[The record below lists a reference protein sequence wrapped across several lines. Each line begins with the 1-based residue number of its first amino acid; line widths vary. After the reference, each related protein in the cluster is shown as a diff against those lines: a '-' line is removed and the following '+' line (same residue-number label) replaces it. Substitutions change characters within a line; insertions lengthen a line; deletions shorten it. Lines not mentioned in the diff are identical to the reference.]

1 MDWEWDLIWVS
12 VGMRP
17 DMSVSLGMRLHM
29 SASLGM
35 RLNMSASLGMRLNM
49 SESLGMYDTIK
60 ITWISNYAFP
70 SHFCLTTYSSGD
82 NYAHVQTVGIFL
94 FAHQEPGY
102 KAGLPHCTYQ
112 KIVNVSLI
120 PRIRGCMGMRL
131 ICTLTC
137 VNWHVCTHNDDI
149 VTVYTQTP
157 TVYMYMLVYTHKF
170 QLYVC
175 IYTNTRLT

>member
-1 MDWEWDLIWVS
+1 MSASL
-12 VGMRP
+12 GMRP
-17 DMSVSLGMRLHM
+17 DMSASLGMRPDM

-35 RLNMSASLGMRLNM
+35 RLNMSESLGMRLNM

-60 ITWISNYAFP
+60 ITWIITCMCEQWIS
-70 SHFCLTTYSSGD
+70 
-82 NYAHVQTVGIFL
+82 GIFL

-112 KIVNVSLI
+112 KIVNISLI

-157 TVYMYMLVYTHKF
+157 TVYMYMWVYTHNF